1 MIHCYQLTHQ
11 QQCMSKKGGRGRDTA
26 DNLGD
31 ILESGAWEAT
41 TFAFHADGTAVE
53 VDKAAA

>member
-1 MIHCYQLTHQ
+1 L
-11 QQCMSKKGGRGRDTA
+11 D
-26 DNLGD
+26 DV
-31 ILESGAWEAT
+31 LESGAWEAT